1 MNYMIFQNVK
11 MIIKKII
18 KYLFLPFIIVL
29 FVLFTDAFAD
39 ETWTWNL
46 YFSWTRIFESI
57 NYDSFKNELNKEVLN
72 IDYWSWN
79 IWTFE
84 TINYQEDLNDIK
96 EILYQILLVNFFVW
110 FFFLTWIFYSFK
122 NDLLWKK

>member
-29 FVLFTDAFAD
+29 FVLFPDAFAD